1 MVGISIMTIIALLHL
16 FRVES
21 NLSRGLCLFYRS
33 YAFDII
39 VPFGAYFLL
48 CISDHEIKLY
58 RKWHYKILFV
68 FGLAV
73 LIEMLQLSGMHVLGT
88 TFDILDIPM
97 YALGVG
103 IAAVFDRV
111 IFKRTL
117 RYWDY
122 EESTPIP

>member
-1 MVGISIMTIIALLHL
+1 MIIIAFLHL

-21 NLSRGLCLFYRS
+21 NFSRDLCLFYRS

-39 VPFGAYFLL
+39 VPFGVYFLL
-48 CISDHEIKLY
+48 CISDHEIRLFRQWY
-58 RKWHYKILFV
+58 YKILFV
-68 FGLAV
+68 LGLAV

-88 TFDILDIPM
+88 TFDLLDIPM

-111 IFKRTL
+111 IFKSTL
-117 RYWDY
+117 RYWD
-122 EESTPIP
+122 